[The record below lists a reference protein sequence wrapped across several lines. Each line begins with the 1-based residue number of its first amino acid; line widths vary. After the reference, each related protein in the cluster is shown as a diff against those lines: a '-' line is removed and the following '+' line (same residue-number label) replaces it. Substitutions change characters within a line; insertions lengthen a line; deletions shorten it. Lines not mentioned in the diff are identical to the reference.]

1 MGTFSKALGSFGA
14 YVTGKQWLIDYLK
27 NRMRGFIY
35 STALPPAIL
44 GAITAA
50 IEKVQQDTERRA
62 LLQQHALFFRKALTY
77 EGFNTCKSQSQ
88 IIPILTGENKRT
100 MQFAERLQKEGIAAI
115 AVRPPTVPENKA
127 RIRFTV
133 TADHTQ
139 EDLDWAIKRISLIGK
154 EMSVIQ

>member
-1 MGTFSKALGSFGA
+1 
-14 YVTGKQWLIDYLK
+14 
-27 NRMRGFIY
+27 
-35 STALPPAIL
+35 
-44 GAITAA
+44 
-50 IEKVQQDTERRA
+50 VQQDTERRA

-133 TADHTQ
+133 TADHTR

>member
-1 MGTFSKALGSFGA
+1 
-14 YVTGKQWLIDYLK
+14 
-27 NRMRGFIY
+27 MRGFIY

-133 TADHTQ
+133 TADHTR